1 MRTEEM
7 SANSDDDGSIMLSS
21 AAAGLDAILQSGVSG
36 VPDIGGLATRS
47 DREVAVMVWNYHDD
61 ALPAPPSPVRLSIA
75 GLPAADTV
83 LVEHYRIDDDHSN
96 AYTAWQQMRSPQKP
110 TAEKYDRP
118 DNCSSCIRPSGC
130 R

>member
-1 MRTEEM
+1 ME
-7 SANSDDDGSIMLSS
+7 L
-21 AAAGLDAILQSGVSG
+21 
-36 VPDIGGLATRS
+36 
-47 DREVAVMVWNYHDD
+47 HDD
-61 ALPAPPSPVRLSIA
+61 AVPAPPSPVRLSIA

-96 AYTAWQQMRSPQKP
+96 AYTAWQQMRSLQKP